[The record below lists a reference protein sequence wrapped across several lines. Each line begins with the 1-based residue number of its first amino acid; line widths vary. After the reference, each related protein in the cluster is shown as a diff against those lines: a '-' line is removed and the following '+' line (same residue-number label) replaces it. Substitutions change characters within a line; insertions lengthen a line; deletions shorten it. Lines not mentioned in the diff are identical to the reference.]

1 MSSIKILP
9 EELVN
14 KIAAGEVVER
24 PASVVKEL
32 LDNAYDA
39 RATHVTVEIEDGG
52 RAKIVVIDNGMGMDK
67 EDALMAFK
75 AHATS
80 KLSTEE
86 DLFKI
91 TKFGFRGEALSSI
104 SAVSKCTLKTRTN
117 SQNTGTLIRIEG
129 GNIVEEGE
137 TGTPIGTSITVE
149 DLFFNVPARKEFL
162 KQAQSEY
169 RAILDIIDAHAM
181 ANPQIGLTF
190 INDGKTV
197 YSFPKDDELEDRVR
211 AIVGKDN
218 FQNYMGLFYEHPHI
232 EIFGYAGKPEIASDR
247 AKNQFLFVNKRKVND
262 KAIHAVIKNTYSTL
276 LPKTLQPQ
284 YVILIQVQP
293 NIVDVNVHPR
303 KEEVKFSNMNL
314 ITDGVSDAIKKAIE
328 RNNLTPGAQ
337 AGQNNPSANDPFAP
351 KPMPGTNPFGGSGA
365 FGAPKSPFGSPL
377 GGMPGNNPF
386 RPGGAGGMPSPFGNT
401 PPRNPFA
408 PSVGNNAGTGG
419 FNPSKNNFPGALK
432 SPFGTPTTPPFGSP
446 FKKPDTGKL
455 DDPSNKKPFG
465 LFDDNDD
472 DWNDNEDD
480 FGSDKLSDKPMPIM
494 PGAPKS
500 FYVIK
505 NLYIVKEGPNG
516 MVIYDQHAVHERINY
531 EKLLEVYEKGRNSGN
546 TQKLLTPVVIELS
559 AKDYSLLQENLEE
572 LNKSGFE
579 IENFGNNSIKVSEVP
594 AMFADMDI
602 KKLINEFIADLEE
615 DNKIKDVDSASHKAL
630 TYLSCRSAYKANDKI
645 SDQEIEILLQK
656 LETTEIKYTCPHGRP
671 VKIELTFDELEKMF
685 KRTGF

>member
-1 MSSIKILP
+1 MASIKILP
-9 EELVN
+9 EELIN

-32 LDNAYDA
+32 LDNAFDA
-39 RATHVTVEIEDGG
+39 KATHVTVEIEDGG
-52 RAKIVVIDNGMGMDK
+52 RAKIVVIDDGMGMDK

-80 KLSTEE
+80 KLSSEE

-117 SQNTGTLIRIEG
+117 SQNTGILVRVEG
-129 GNIVEEGE
+129 GNIVENTE
-137 TGTPIGTSITVE
+137 TGTPMGTSITIE

-181 ANPQIGLTF
+181 ASPQIGLTF

-218 FQNYMGLFYEHPHI
+218 YQQYMGLFYEHPHI
-232 EIFGYAGKPEIASDR
+232 EIFGFAGKPEIASDR
-247 AKNQFLFVNKRKVND
+247 PKNQFLFVNKRKVND

-276 LPKTLQPQ
+276 LPKNLQPQ
-284 YVILIQVQP
+284 YVIMIQVQP

-303 KEEVKFSNMNL
+303 KEEVKFSNINL
-314 ITDGVSDAIKKAIE
+314 ITEGVSEAIKKAIE
-328 RNNLTPGAQ
+328 RSNLTPGAKNDE
-337 AGQNNPSANDPFAP
+337 AASDSNNPFAS
-351 KPMPGTNPFGGSGA
+351 KSPMGGAPNPFGRN
-365 FGAPKSPFGSPL
+365 FGAPKSPFGAPM
-377 GGMPGNNPF
+377 GNNNPF
-386 RPGGAGGMPSPFGNT
+386 ARPGPGGAMPSPFGNM
-401 PPRNPFA
+401 PPRNPFTPA
-408 PSVGNNAGTGG
+408 GGTNANSNA
-419 FNPSKNNFPGALK
+419 NPGQNNFPGTLK
-432 SPFGTPTTPPFGSP
+432 SPFGNPYNSP
-446 FKKPDTGKL
+446 FKKPNDGKL
-455 DDPSNKKPFG
+455 DDPTGKKPFG
-465 LFDDNDD
+465 LFDDVDDEWNDD
-472 DWNDNEDD
+472 DDN
-480 FGSDKLSDKPMPIM
+480 FGSDKLSDKSM
-494 PGAPKS
+494 PGITSAQKS
-500 FYVIK
+500 FYVVK

-531 EKLLEVYEKGRNSGN
+531 EKLLEVYETGRNSGN
-546 TQKLLTPVVIELS
+546 TQKLLTPIVIELS

-579 IENFGNNSIKVSEVP
+579 IENFGNNSIKVTEVP
-594 AMFADMDI
+594 ALFADMDI
-602 KKLINEFIADLEE
+602 KKLVSEFIADLEE
-615 DNKIKDVDSASHKAL
+615 DNKIKEVDSASHKAL

-645 SDQEIEILLQK
+645 SDQEIEVLLQK
-656 LETTEIKYTCPHGRP
+656 LETTDIKYTCPHGRP